1 MLLSANMFE
10 AVLKGL
16 KTDKSQSDKR
26 NSMRVGIRGRI
37 TLVPS
42 TDAGYGKAIQ
52 VWCKD
57 ISSGGIGFIQAEPTL
72 AMDQRFI
79 LELPRDKGEPLRLIC
94 AIVRRHKVEGTVI
107 LGAKFIR
114 EATEPIP
121 ELKPKAAAK
130 PAPPKPTPPR
140 AAPKPAPPKT
150 EPKVKKPTSTPAPET
165 NAKSEPPKANE
176 DEINRIRN
184 AVME

>member
-37 TLVPS
+37 TLLPAL
-42 TDAGYGKAIQ
+42 DDGYGKPIQ

-72 AMDQRFI
+72 AMEQRFI
-79 LELPRDKGEPLRLIC
+79 LELPKDKGDPLRLIC
-94 AIVRRHKVEGTVI
+94 AVVRRHKVEGTVI

-114 EATEPIP
+114 EATEPIV
-121 ELKPKAAAK
+121 ESKPKAAAK
-130 PAPPKPTPPR
+130 PAPPKPTPPKP
-140 AAPKPAPPKT
+140 AAKPATQKVEAPPK
-150 EPKVKKPTSTPAPET
+150 KQAAAPAAAP
-165 NAKSEPPKANE
+165 SEKAEMPKAKE
-176 DEINRIRN
+176 EEINRIRN